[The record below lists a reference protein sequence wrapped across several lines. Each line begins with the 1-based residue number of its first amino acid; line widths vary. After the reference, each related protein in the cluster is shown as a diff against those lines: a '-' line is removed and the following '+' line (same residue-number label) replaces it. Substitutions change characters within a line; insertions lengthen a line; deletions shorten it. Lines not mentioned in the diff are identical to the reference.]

1 MTKSAMTTVRLT
13 PEVHEKLDA
22 LAQETKRSK
31 SDLANEAIAAYA
43 DRHAWQ
49 VSHIKAALAEDEAAG
64 AGVPHEEVARW
75 LASWGTGR
83 ELPRPEPKKS

>member
-1 MTKSAMTTVRLT
+1 MTKSVTTTVRLT

-31 SDLANEAIAAYA
+31 SDLANEAITAYA

-49 VSHIKAALAEDEAAG
+49 VSHIKAALAGGEAAG

-75 LASWGTGR
+75 LASWGTSR